1 MNFAYNVIIR
11 DASGIFRSK
20 REVIDS
26 KTATLII
33 IEDEI
38 ENELNEFSIQGMS

>member
-1 MNFAYNVIIR
+1 MNFANNVIIR

-26 KTATLII
+26 KAATLIS
-33 IEDEI
+33 IEI
-38 ENELNEFSIQGMS
+38 ELNELSIQGMS